1 LNSAQFR
8 HDICSAL
15 DGNVYRAENS
25 PAQLNISAKLRYP
38 FVPRGTIDLIMA
50 SKLSITY
57 STSRDLLGM
66 ASEEE
71 YQRFKDELLE
81 AFQQEW
87 PDATVVIDDDEES
100 SLDLDGITG
109 QAEQDVRDRIEDI
122 VTDIVETA
130 SWQDEEDDFFEEEDE
145 TKDLTEEDEN

>member
-1 LNSAQFR
+1 
-8 HDICSAL
+8 
-15 DGNVYRAENS
+15 
-25 PAQLNISAKLRYP
+25 
-38 FVPRGTIDLIMA
+38 MA

-66 ASEEE
+66 VSEEE

-87 PDATVVIDDDEES
+87 PDAAVVIDDDEETF
-100 SLDLDGITG
+100 LDLDGITG

-122 VTDIVETA
+122 VTEIVETA

-145 TKDLTEEDEN
+145 IKNATEEDEY

>member
-1 LNSAQFR
+1 
-8 HDICSAL
+8 
-15 DGNVYRAENS
+15 
-25 PAQLNISAKLRYP
+25 
-38 FVPRGTIDLIMA
+38 MA

-66 ASEEE
+66 VSEEE
-71 YQRFKDELLE
+71 YQRFKDQLLE
-81 AFQQEW
+81 AFQEEW
-87 PDATVVIDDDEES
+87 PDAAVVIDDDEEAL
-100 SLDLDGITG
+100 LDLDGISG

-145 TKDLTEEDEN
+145 SKGETEEDEY